1 MKKILFIFL
10 FLSISC
16 ASKPKPTSPHQEK
29 PIKIHQRAEDRI
41 DCNYFWPARQVHVCI
56 KEMPVDECEF
66 LFASGQF
73 VREDSCYCD
82 SAQRE
87 KNPVKTAQYIQ
98 YDCKN

>member
-66 LFASGQF
+66 LFASGRF

-82 SAQRE
+82 SVQRE
-87 KNPVKTAQYIQ
+87 KNSVKTAQYIQ
-98 YDCKN
+98 YDCKH